1 MKKLFLVE
9 FKNRQG
15 EYEPLG
21 IMTMADACEWSWKRD
36 HAALQFTAVH
46 DLHPAGAR

>member
-9 FKNRQG
+9 FKNKAG

-21 IMTMADACEWSWKRD
+21 IMTMADACEWSWNHG
-36 HAALQFTAVH
+36 HAAIQLTHVREMS
-46 DLHPAGAR
+46 PAEA